1 MRKEEKH
8 VRYERNLPGTG
19 RAACDTGGSGIAN
32 GGAKKKGPEADQEEK
47 EPGSQRSDGGPGSV
61 AAAECGPGSDHICA
75 AGRADIKKSAYV
87 GWGAL
92 GTQKR
97 TQLYFIRKDGEME
110 ELDRAIGL
118 AVAEFRKEFGEDAKI
133 EDGDEFVTVFNNCC
147 LIISLLTKKLT
158 TKFIG
163 GKPYRVDTA
172 LSIYEEAED
181 ENGKSDN

>member
-1 MRKEEKH
+1 
-8 VRYERNLPGTG
+8 
-19 RAACDTGGSGIAN
+19 
-32 GGAKKKGPEADQEEK
+32 
-47 EPGSQRSDGGPGSV
+47 
-61 AAAECGPGSDHICA
+61 
-75 AGRADIKKSAYV
+75 
-87 GWGAL
+87 
-92 GTQKR
+92 
-97 TQLYFIRKDGEME
+97 ME

-147 LIISLLTKKLT
+147 LIISLEDKKLT

-172 LSIYEEAED
+172 LSIFEEAED